1 MCQLPIIVSEKVKPR
16 PSNAAAGTAAPV
28 EDRPEVKMVPEI
40 SEFIP
45 STRSVV
51 YADGTMDHDVDVVIF
66 CTGYFYSFPF
76 LKLGQN
82 ADGGGAG
89 DSTTASSPGSASSST
104 SDDGPSDDLRP
115 QSQLPPVITDGSHAA
130 HLYQHILYTHDP
142 SLAFISIPQRIV
154 PFPVSE
160 AQAAWTARIWSG
172 RLAAPSF
179 REMTAWEED
188 LISRKCPGTS
198 TGVADGGQAASQ
210 SRAVLHNMTFPQ
222 DVEYINTLYAQSMAA
237 EPDKDLLG
245 SENEGRGKIPPYWG
259 ADKAWMRE
267 RFPLIKAAC
276 RALGEKR
283 HAIRTLEELGFD
295 YAKGKLEKDLVRG
308 NAEAIT
314 L

>member
-1 MCQLPIIVSEKVKPR
+1 VCQLPIIVSEKVKPK
-16 PSNAAAGTAAPV
+16 PSAALV
-28 EDRPEVKMVPEI
+28 EDRPGVKMVPEI
-40 SEFIP
+40 TEFIP

-51 YADGTMDHDVDVVIF
+51 YADGTTDDEVDAVIF

-76 LKLGQN
+76 LKLGEN
-82 ADGGGAG
+82 ADDGPRN
-89 DSTTASSPGSASSST
+89 STTASSPTGTPGSAPNT
-104 SDDGPSDDLRP
+104 SENQPPNFVRPS
-115 QSQLPPVITDGSHAA
+115 SQLPPIITDGSHAA

-142 SLAFISIPQRIV
+142 SLAFLGIPQRIV

-179 REMTAWEED
+179 HDMTAWEED
-188 LISRKCPGTS
+188 LISRKCPGIS
-198 TGVADGGQAASQ
+198 NDVADHGNGAIQ
-210 SRAVLHNMTFPQ
+210 SRAVLHNMAFPQ

-237 EPDKDLLG
+237 DSNRDLFGPD
-245 SENEGRGKIPPYWG
+245 NEGSGKIPPYWG

-295 YAKGKLEKDLVRG
+295 YAKWKVERNLGCRKGMAE
-308 NAEAIT
+308 EAIT